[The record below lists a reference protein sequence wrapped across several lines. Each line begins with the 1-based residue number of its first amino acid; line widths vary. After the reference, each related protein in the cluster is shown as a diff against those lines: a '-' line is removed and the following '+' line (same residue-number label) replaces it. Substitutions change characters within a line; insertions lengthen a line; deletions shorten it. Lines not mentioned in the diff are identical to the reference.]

1 MGQVDTLDSVVPSI
15 DSILS
20 MNLTLL
26 LGAILCFLHLGDL
39 RTPITVMRRGEL
51 MAISGDGEHT
61 SAAYI
66 SPCDFPLPEVRFD
79 PISVTTADGRTL
91 VCGGAG
97 PTKGPICW
105 QFDYKR
111 KVWRRPKS
119 LILAKDRVSASA
131 VSLASGTYVL
141 GGSKQ
146 NNNSSE
152 FLATGASKW
161 TRGPDIPGRG
171 VAQACAAKLNDTA
184 FVVLGGW
191 NDGHQ
196 ARVFNED
203 TGKWTNWPSLK
214 HWVARQSCV
223 TLGDYVLMAGG
234 YGGYKLRYTGRTI
247 IFDSR
252 NGRALEAA
260 PLMHPRGLA
269 GMGVRFGVPVIMG
282 GYDGWVR
289 RKDMEVFDMEKKK
302 WVIGGSLK
310 SPRHYLSVVNIAKN
324 IDCN

>member
-1 MGQVDTLDSVVPSI
+1 
-15 DSILS
+15 
-20 MNLTLL
+20 MNLALL
-26 LGAILCFLHLGDL
+26 LGAILCFFHLGE
-39 RTPITVMRRGEL
+39 TSGIRRGEV

-61 SAAYI
+61 SSDLPA
-66 SPCDFPLPEVRFD
+66 PCDFPLPEVRYD

-146 NNNSSE
+146 NNNTSE
-152 FLATGASKW
+152 FLATGSSRW
-161 TRGPDIPGRG
+161 TRGPDIPGLG
-171 VAQACAAKLNDTA
+171 VAQSCAAKLNDTA

-191 NDGHQ
+191 YDGYQ
-196 ARVFNED
+196 ARVYNEE
-203 TGKWTNWPSLK
+203 TQKWTNWPKLS
-214 HWVARQSCV
+214 HWVARQGCV
-223 TLGDYVLMAGG
+223 TLGDKVLMAGG
-234 YGGYKLRYTGRTI
+234 YGGYRERYTGRTI

-252 NGRALEAA
+252 NGKPLEVGS
-260 PLMHPRGLA
+260 LNHPRGLA
-269 GMGVRFGVPVIMG
+269 AMGVRFGAAVILG
-282 GYDGWVR
+282 GYDGWVK
-289 RKDMEVFDMEKKK
+289 RKDIEMFDMEHKI
-302 WVIGGSLK
+302 WSNVFISLK
-310 SPRHYLSVVNIAKN
+310 SPRHYLSMVNVAQN
-324 IDCN
+324 IECN

>member
-1 MGQVDTLDSVVPSI
+1 
-15 DSILS
+15 

-26 LGAILCFLHLGDL
+26 LGAILCFFHLGE
-39 RTPITVMRRGEL
+39 TSGIERGEV

-61 SAAYI
+61 SSDLPA
-66 SPCDFPLPEVRFD
+66 PCDFPLPEVRFD

-97 PTKGPICW
+97 PTKDPICW

-131 VSLASGTYVL
+131 VSLPSGTYIL
-141 GGSKQ
+141 GGGKQ
-146 NNNSSE
+146 NNNTSE
-152 FLATGASKW
+152 FLATGSSKW
-161 TRGPDIPGRG
+161 IRGPDIPGSG
-171 VAQACAAKLNDTA
+171 VFQSCAAKLNDTA

-191 NDGHQ
+191 YDGHQ
-196 ARVFNED
+196 ARVYNED
-203 TGKWTNWPSLK
+203 TGKWTNWPRLRQ
-214 HWVARQSCV
+214 WVARQSCV
-223 TLGDYVLMAGG
+223 SLGNFVMMTGG
-234 YGGYKLRYTGRTI
+234 YTDRRQYTARTVV
-247 IFDSR
+247 FDPK
-252 NGRALEAA
+252 NGQAEEAA
-260 PLMHPRGLA
+260 PLIHPRGLA
-269 GMGVRFGVPVIMG
+269 GMGVRFGVPVILG

-289 RKDMEVFDMEKKK
+289 RKDIEVFDMQKGK

-324 IDCN
+324 IYCN